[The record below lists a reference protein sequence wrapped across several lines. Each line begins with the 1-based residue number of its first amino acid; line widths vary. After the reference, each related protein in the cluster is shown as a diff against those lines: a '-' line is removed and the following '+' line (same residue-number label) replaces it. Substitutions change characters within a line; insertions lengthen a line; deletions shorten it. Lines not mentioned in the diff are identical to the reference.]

1 MEEVTMTIEKLQ
13 GRVAEKYKFENE
25 TAATIM
31 RKIINEIVQETV
43 AVLRDEKLINI
54 VEVSN
59 DKAT

>member
-1 MEEVTMTIEKLQ
+1 MIEATMTIEQLQ
-13 GRVAEKYKFENE
+13 DKVAENYKFETE
-25 TAATIM
+25 TAKAIM